1 MDVKEH
7 IWSIFLYIALLT
19 KAVVEELEQ
28 LCEVSVEHGLSLIAV
43 IGNKIH
49 GTKGVGSSIFDKV
62 NDFNIRMICH
72 GASDHNLCFLVPE
85 EDANQVVE
93 RLHDT
98 LFTH

>member
-1 MDVKEH
+1 
-7 IWSIFLYIALLT
+7 
-19 KAVVEELEQ
+19 
-28 LCEVSVEHGLSLIAV
+28 
-43 IGNKIH
+43 
-49 GTKGVGSSIFDKV
+49 
-62 NDFNIRMICH
+62 MICH